1 MIDWTRVTDLHAEI
15 GDDGFNEIIDMFL
28 MEMNNI
34 VAQLQ
39 DGSNPQRIEVN
50 LHALRGGLLNL
61 GFTHVSALCQQ
72 GEVMAAKGFADQVD
86 TASIVQGYD
95 ASCNLLLSE
104 LTQRVGK
111 VSAG

>member
-15 GDDGFNEIIDMFL
+15 GEDGFNEIIDMFL

-61 GFTHVSALCQQ
+61 GFTHVSTLCQQ